1 MSSVN
6 AILRKK
12 KNKQGQY
19 PIAIRITKNR
29 KSSYLYTGHYIELN
43 QWDDAQKRVRR
54 NHPNS
59 TRLNNLI
66 LKKLTEATDSIIDN
80 ENNQQSV
87 SIGRLKDK
95 LKSNGELSNF
105 FSVANIHLENLAKRG
120 QHHQINTEKGRLNT
134 LRDFAKTQTLP
145 FSSINERFL
154 NNFKSYLKSS
164 KKISER
170 TVVNYLI
177 LIRTIFNIAIKEQLI
192 DKNTYPFGRGKI
204 SIRIPETEK
213 VGLSKKDVI
222 TLENIKLE
230 SEAQQHALNV
240 WLFSF
245 YLAGIRVGDLLKL
258 RIGDFQEGRINYR
271 MNKNKKL
278 VSLKLPE
285 KATAI
290 LNHYKEMA
298 DGNDDFLFPELREA
312 KWNDPKDITRKTQT
326 ATRKFNKH
334 LKAIARK
341 ANIEKK
347 ISMHIARHTFGS
359 ISGSKIPIQMLQ
371 KLYRHSSVTTTIN
384 YQANFIH
391 KEEDEALDKVLDF

>member
-12 KNKQGQY
+12 KNKQGQF

-87 SIGRLKDK
+87 SISSLKDK

-105 FSVANIHLENLAKRG
+105 FGVANIHLENLAKRG

-134 LRDFAKTQTLP
+134 LRDFAKTQNLP

-154 NNFKSYLKSS
+154 NNFRSYLKSS

-170 TVVNYLI
+170 TIVNYLI
-177 LIRTIFNIAIKEQLI
+177 LIRTIFNVAIKEQLI

-213 VGLSKKDVI
+213 VGLSKQDVI

-285 KATAI
+285 RAMEI
-290 LNHYKEMA
+290 LTHYKEMA

-334 LKAIARK
+334 LKAIAKK

-371 KLYRHSSVTTTIN
+371 KLYRHSSVITTIN